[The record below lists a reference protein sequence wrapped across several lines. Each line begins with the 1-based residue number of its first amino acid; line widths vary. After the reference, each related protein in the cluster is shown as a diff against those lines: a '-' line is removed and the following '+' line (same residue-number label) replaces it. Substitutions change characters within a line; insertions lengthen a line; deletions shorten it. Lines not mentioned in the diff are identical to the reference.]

1 MSLITEW
8 SFYVVQRLGDYSK
21 LVPGDVEK
29 LICRL
34 DQTARSVA
42 AEDHAK
48 AKEKL
53 LRGILDRY

>member
-8 SFYVVQRLGDYSK
+8 SFYVVQQLGGYSTS
-21 LVPGDVEK
+21 VPGDVEK

-34 DQTARSVA
+34 DQTTRSVA
-42 AEDHAK
+42 AEDHAE

>member
-1 MSLITEW
+1 MSLTTGW
-8 SFYVVQRLGDYSK
+8 SFHVVQRLGGYSRS
-21 LVPGDVEK
+21 VPGDVEK
-29 LICRL
+29 LICGL
-34 DQTARSVA
+34 DQTTKSVA